1 MVKDDSNQTGN
12 VFVKYASTGEINA
25 RQIGADS
32 EVSPATEVTWE
43 DYARA
48 ERFLP
53 QNIGKLA
60 FRLEITPN
68 WIGKGDCF
76 WYKVDTRE
84 GKAFMYVDPD
94 QGIRTE
100 AFDHVKLAA
109 ELSRAS
115 RVSYVHYNLPFDSF
129 HYVPGS
135 DFSQIVFDVNGTSWK
150 FDINTGE
157 IEEFKG
163 DDHTSA
169 SQDSSGRPS
178 LESQPEPEPQPAN
191 RPMSSSAP
199 SVICDGTSLES
210 LSPDGKWAVFV
221 RDFNLYAR
229 DTLKG
234 EIIRLT
240 EDGDEEYHYAVPFK
254 NPLIDAGLMDLES
267 AQYYLKPAIV
277 WAPDSKKFL
286 TYKVNRNG
294 VGKCHLVQSCPLDGS
309 KRPKLISY
317 AYPLPGDENVPLAE
331 PVVVYLG
338 LGQRTQRLVKLDVE
352 PVQQLYYG
360 APYCWTHWT
369 SGEDERIYLLRRER
383 GYTVRRLYVFDPE
396 TGEGRVLIEEKS
408 PTALEHYPPFVIDNG
423 KEIIWHSE
431 QDGWAHL
438 YLCDGTTG
446 AMKRQ
451 ITQGPWVVR
460 EVKYV
465 DELERVVYFTG
476 SGLEPGRDVYFR
488 HLYKVGLDNNQVELL
503 TPEDAEHQITFTPS
517 GKYFLDRYSRV
528 DLAPSTVLRRCDC
541 SSDSSLVLELE
552 TADLDL
558 LFETGWS
565 FPERF
570 CVKARDG
577 ITDIYGMIVRPSN
590 FDPSKTYPVI
600 EANYSGPQTIRTPK
614 AFGESEGSRQFWQD
628 QAISEL
634 GFIVV
639 TVDGLGM
646 AFRSKWFQDHS
657 YRNLGD
663 AGMPDH
669 IGAFRQLADKYP
681 YMDLSRVG
689 IYGGSAGGYAAGR
702 AILEH
707 PDFFKVAVVW
717 AGNHDHRTDKA
728 SWIERYMGLPVGPHY
743 EEQANPAI
751 AENLQGHLLIMH
763 GEMDENVPPAASLQ
777 LVDALIKANKDFD
790 FLILPNG
797 CHSDGYHPYI
807 TRKRWDYFVKHLLG
821 GDPPKGYR
829 IKG

>member
-1 MVKDDSNQTGN
+1 VVNCDSNNTDNMFLGDGRTERID
-12 VFVKYASTGEINA
+12 ASSGRTNFEA
-25 RQIGADS
+25 PQ
-32 EVSPATEVTWE
+32 VTWE

-53 QNIGKLA
+53 QNVGKLA
-60 FRLEITPN
+60 FRLEISPQ

-84 GKAFMYVDPD
+84 GKVFMYVDPEE
-94 QGIRTE
+94 GIHRE

-115 RVSYVHYNLPFDSF
+115 RLAYVHYDLPFDSF
-129 HYVPGS
+129 SYIPES
-135 DFSQIVFDVNGTSWK
+135 DFSQIAFNVKGTTWK
-150 FDINTGE
+150 FDLNTNE
-157 IEEFKG
+157 IVELKEEDQAPKG
-163 DDHTSA
+163 QERS
-169 SQDSSGRPS
+169 PK
-178 LESQPEPEPQPAN
+178 
-191 RPMSSSAP
+191 SSSRLVSSCSHGA
-199 SVICDGTSLES
+199 ICDDTSLES
-210 LSPDGKWAVFV
+210 ISPDGSWAVFV
-221 RDFNLYAR
+221 REFNLYAR
-229 DTLKG
+229 HIPTGK
-234 EIIRLT
+234 ETKLT
-240 EDGDEEYHYAVPFK
+240 EDGEEEYHYAAPFK
-254 NPLIDAGLMDLES
+254 NPLIDAGLLDSES
-267 AQYYLKPAIV
+267 AEYYLMPAIV

-286 TYKVNRNG
+286 TYKINHNG

-309 KRPKLISY
+309 KRPRLISY

-331 PVVVYLG
+331 PVIVYLEPEETA
-338 LGQRTQRLVKLDVE
+338 QRIVKIDVE

-369 SGEDERIYLLRRER
+369 SGEDERVYLMRRER
-383 GYTVRRLYVFDPE
+383 GYTAKRLYVFDPK
-396 TGEGRVLIEEKS
+396 TGEGRVLIEEQS
-408 PTALEHYPPFVIDNG
+408 PTAVEHYPPFVVDNG

-438 YLCDGTTG
+438 YLFDGLTG
-446 AMKRQ
+446 EMKRQ
-451 ITQGPWVVR
+451 ITKGPWVVR

-465 DELERVVYFTG
+465 DELERLVYFTA
-476 SGLEPGRDVYFR
+476 SGLEPGRDVYYR
-488 HLYKVGLDNNQVELL
+488 HLYTVSLDGGPVELL

-528 DLAPSTVLRRCDC
+528 DLAPTTVLRRCGC
-541 SSDSSLVLELE
+541 TCGTSLVMELE
-552 TADLDL
+552 KADLDL

-577 ITDIYGMIVRPSN
+577 ITDIYGMIMRPSN
-590 FDPSKTYPVI
+590 FDPCRTYPVI

-628 QAISEL
+628 QAVAEL
-634 GFIVV
+634 GFIVI

-646 AFRSKWFQDHS
+646 AFRSKHFQDYS

-669 IGAFRQLADKYP
+669 IAAFRQLADRYP
-681 YMDLSRVG
+681 HMDLSRVG

-743 EEQANPAI
+743 EEQANPTLA
-751 AENLQGHLLIMH
+751 ANLKGHLLIMH

-797 CHSDGYHPYI
+797 YHSAGYHPYI

-821 GDPPKGYR
+821 ANPPQGYR
-829 IKG
+829 IKD